1 MVELGGISVL
11 RGAKSMEREGD
22 SVDSICS
29 DEPPFDFSISR
40 EEGKSLEEGGGREA
54 YGDLC

>member
-1 MVELGGISVL
+1 
-11 RGAKSMEREGD
+11 MEREGD

-40 EEGKSLEEGGGREA
+40 EEGKSLEEGGGRE
-54 YGDLC
+54 GIW